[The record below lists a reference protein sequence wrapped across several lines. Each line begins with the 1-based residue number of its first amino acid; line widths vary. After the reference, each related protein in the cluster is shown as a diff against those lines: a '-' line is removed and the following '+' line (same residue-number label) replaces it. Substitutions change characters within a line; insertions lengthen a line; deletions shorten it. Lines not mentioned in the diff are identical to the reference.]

1 MSTVYITQAT
11 PHDMT
16 ACTQYGKPVVLLQ
29 SAKDQTFAPQPV
41 LRELKNLLRGFTDDD
56 YLLLVG
62 DPIAM
67 ALAVNVAAQS
77 NNGRVKLLKWS
88 KRHEGYF
95 PIEIDLYDR
104 ADTTPNN

>member
-1 MSTVYITQAT
+1 MSKVYITQST
-11 PHDMT
+11 PHDLT
-16 ACTQYGKPVVLLQ
+16 PAIKFGEPTILLK

-41 LRELKNLLRGFTDDD
+41 FRELKQKLKDFSDLD
-56 YLLLVG
+56 YILLVG
-62 DPIAM
+62 DPVAM
-67 ALAVNVAAQS
+67 ALAVNAAAMA

-104 ADTTPNN
+104 GNYAQQ